1 MPGVTA
7 NIAFSFDATLAGSSD
22 LGSPKQR
29 VTISKALALI
39 AGTDAV
45 NKADILFADTRT
57 IAASGNEDLDLA
69 GVLTDAF
76 GATVAAAEVV
86 AIFIAAAAGNTNNVV
101 VGPAAAAGFMGPFGA
116 ATDRIAIK
124 PGEWQP
130 FVSQSGWPVTA
141 TSADKLNVANSGAGT
156 GVDYDIVILG
166 RTVAA

>member
-7 NIAFSFDATLAGSSD
+7 DIAFSLDATLVGSSD
-22 LGSPKQR
+22 LGSPRQR

-69 GVLTDAF
+69 GVLANAF

-86 AIFIAAAAGNTNNVV
+86 AIFIAAAAANTNNFV
-101 VGPAAAAGFMGPFGA
+101 VGPAAAAGFTGPFGDV
-116 ATDRIAIK
+116 TDRISIK
-124 PGEWQP
+124 PGEWQA
-130 FVSQSGWPVTA
+130 FISRSGWAVTA
-141 TSADKLNVANSGAGT
+141 ATADKLNVANSAAGT
-156 GVDYDIVILG
+156 GVDYDIVIIG